1 MTPGSAEPHLAPV
14 LVLGLGNLL
23 LRDDGVGLELLRRL
37 KTATASSDGVEFLDG
52 GTQGIALLPW
62 VAGRRALLILD
73 AIALGEPPG
82 TVHIHEGPDLPQQAR
97 PGLSAHEGNAGEL
110 LATAQLIGDLP
121 DTVHLVGIE
130 PDEISTGIG
139 LSPAVARAV
148 PRGVK
153 AARRVLEELIEQAD
167 TGG

>member
-23 LRDDGVGLELLRRL
+23 LRDDGLGLELLRRL
-37 KTATASSDGVEFLDG
+37 EAATASSDGAEFLDG

-62 VAGRRALLILD
+62 IAGRRALLILD

-82 TVHIHEGPDLPQQAR
+82 TVHELEGPDLPQAC

-121 DTVHLVGIE
+121 EIVHLVGIE
-130 PDEISTGIG
+130 PDEIRTGIG
-139 LSPAVARAV
+139 LSPALVEAM
-148 PRGVK
+148 PRGVES
-153 AARRVLEELIEQAD
+153 ASRALEALIEPVDA
-167 TGG
+167 GG

>member
-1 MTPGSAEPHLAPV
+1 V

-23 LRDDGVGLELLRRL
+23 LRDDSVGLELLWRL
-37 KTATASSDGVEFLDG
+37 EADTASSDGVEFLDG

-82 TVHIHEGPDLPQQAR
+82 TVHVHEGPDLPQAR
-97 PGLSAHEGNAGEL
+97 PGLTAHEGNAGEL

-121 DTVHLVGIE
+121 EAIHLVGIE
-130 PDEISTGIG
+130 PDEIRTGTG

>member
-1 MTPGSAEPHLAPV
+1 MTPGSAEPLSTPV

-37 KTATASSDGVEFLDG
+37 EADTAPSDGVEFLDG

-62 VAGRRALLILD
+62 MAGRRALLILD

-82 TVHIHEGPDLPQQAR
+82 TVHMHEGPDLPQAP
-97 PGLSAHEGNAGEL
+97 PGLSAHEGNFGEL

-121 DTVHLVGIE
+121 ETIQLVGIE

-139 LSPAVARAV
+139 LSPAVVEAM
-148 PRGVK
+148 PRGVES
-153 AARRVLEELIEQAD
+153 ARRALEALVEPVDA
-167 TGG
+167 GG

>member
-1 MTPGSAEPHLAPV
+1 MTPGSAEPRLAPV

-37 KTATASSDGVEFLDG
+37 EAATTLSDGVEFLDG

-82 TVHIHEGPDLPQQAR
+82 TVHMFEGPDLPQAR

-121 DTVHLVGIE
+121 ETVHLVGIE
-130 PDEISTGIG
+130 PDEIRTGTG
-139 LSPAVARAV
+139 LSPAVAAAV

-153 AARRVLEELIEQAD
+153 AARHALEALIEAVD
-167 TGG
+167 AGG